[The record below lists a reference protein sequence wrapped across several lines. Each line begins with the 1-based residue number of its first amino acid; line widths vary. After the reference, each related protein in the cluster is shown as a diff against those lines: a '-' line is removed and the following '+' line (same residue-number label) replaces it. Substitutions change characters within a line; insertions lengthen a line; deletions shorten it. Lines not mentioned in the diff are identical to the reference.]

1 MIGYRIRVLGHV
13 MKRFRENMSVNL
25 MTTLPQ
31 AEITR
36 RIQELQRRIALGDK
50 PCAISDLARH
60 AGLDRSTVYQ
70 AANGHRIAEVSQIR
84 LSRALIALANEQP
97 ARSTRLMHVQFG
109 AEGPRLG
116 FGIGPVG
123 TTRR

>member
-1 MIGYRIRVLGHV
+1 
-13 MKRFRENMSVNL
+13 MSVKT
-25 MTTLPQ
+25 MPIISQ
-31 AEITR
+31 AEISS
-36 RIQELQRRIALGDK
+36 RIRELQRCNALGEQR
-50 PCAISDLARH
+50 CAISELARQ
-60 AGLDRSTVYQ
+60 AGLDRSTIYQ

-84 LSRALIALANEQP
+84 LSRALVALANEQP
-97 ARSTRLMHVQFG
+97 ARSTRLMHIRFG